1 MAAVNGQMSDA
12 DSIEWATRRLLLAL
26 DALEAAAER
35 RSEADRGEE
44 LLADQIQ
51 ALGTDRARLASEL
64 DDVTARA
71 RSLET
76 ANREVM
82 ERIDQAIDTIRGVLA
97 ADGEPAQ
104 GDTAPNHLAAH
115 ELVEDDAAE
124 DESAE
129 DESEDDESEEED
141 SEEDE

>member
-12 DSIEWATRRLLLAL
+12 DSIKWATRRLLLAL

-35 RSEADRGEE
+35 RSEADRGEQ
-44 LLADQIQ
+44 LLADQLQ

-71 RSLET
+71 RSLEI

-82 ERIDQAIDTIRGVLA
+82 ERIDQAIVTIRGVLTVDSGA
-97 ADGEPAQ
+97 THD
-104 GDTAPNHLAAH
+104 DTASSHLAAD
-115 ELVEDDAAE
+115 ELVGDDAAE
-124 DESAE
+124 DESEA
-129 DESEDDESEEED
+129 DESEQEDSEEED
-141 SEEDE
+141 E

>member
-51 ALGTDRARLASEL
+51 VLGTDRARLASEL

-71 RSLET
+71 RVLET

-82 ERIDQAIDTIRGVLA
+82 ERIDQAIETIRDVLA
-97 ADGEPAQ
+97 ADG
-104 GDTAPNHLAAH
+104 GTAGNDRATD

-124 DESAE
+124 DESVG
-129 DESEDDESEEED
+129 DESEDEESEDENP
-141 SEEDE
+141 EEDE

>member
-44 LLADQIQ
+44 LLADQLQ

-82 ERIDQAIDTIRGVLA
+82 ERIDQAIETIRGVLA
-97 ADGEPAQ
+97 DDGESAQ
-104 GDTAPNHLAAH
+104 GAVTASDLPAE
-115 ELVEDDAAE
+115 ELLEDDAAVE
-124 DESAE
+124 ESEE
-129 DESEDDESEEED
+129 DESEDEE

>member
-44 LLADQIQ
+44 LLADQLQ

-64 DDVTARA
+64 DDVTART

-97 ADGEPAQ
+97 ADGAPAEV
-104 GDTAPNHLAAH
+104 DTASDHVAADK
-115 ELVEDDAAE
+115 LVEDDVAEDEAAE
-124 DESAE
+124 D
-129 DESEDDESEEED
+129 ED